1 MCCSKPK
8 LCKCENEII
17 MINWSNI
24 NTESI
29 FRCCA
34 KHVSPS
40 RVLSRDEKFSN
51 AVLLSFYQKAFWIIP
66 RQVRSCEGKTE
77 TEKLKD
83 HSINVGLSFLH
94 ESANFPQ
101 SFAQRKRC
109 NKKQSSIRHNK
120 HSTCPRQ
127 EQEHNNTNWH
137 RASPKIGWRH
147 KSRLKHL

>member
-40 RVLSRDEKFSN
+40 RVLSRDEKFLN
-51 AVLLSFYQKAFWIIP
+51 AVLLSFYQEAFWIIP
-66 RQVRSCEGKTE
+66 RQVRSCERRTE

-94 ESANFPQ
+94 ESANIPQ
-101 SFAQRKRC
+101 SFAQRKA
-109 NKKQSSIRHNK
+109 KQ
-120 HSTCPRQ
+120 Q
-127 EQEHNNTNWH
+127 EAIFHPPQQTLDMSETRT
-137 RASPKIGWRH
+137 RAQQH
-147 KSRLKHL
+147 KLTPGESENRMKTQISA